1 MCRHTARSHPEATN
15 SYEDG
20 LFELLVVASIISSP
34 PLYPPSH
41 HTEILGGA
49 DVLPAFYSF
58 SSLQLLSSKFP
69 GLGRPVP
76 RLCLQV
82 FLLELIHQQA
92 LRPGQGPA
100 PGRSGLFLIKPV
112 CKYHLQSY
120 SQQKSPVYCI
130 LASGFLRSLDLEKR
144 EQVCLL
150 NEVCHV
156 ENRASQNHF
165 LLFCTCIHFSLFT
178 YSHFSFFYRLE
189 RQTVQ
194 HFSVKWGKFHLP
206 ENPKLPEARDAVSS
220 RG

>member
-1 MCRHTARSHPEATN
+1 MCRHTARSHAEATN

-20 LFELLVVASIISSP
+20 LFELLVVAPIIPSP
-34 PLYPPSH
+34 PLHPPSH

-82 FLLELIHQQA
+82 FLLELIHKQA

-100 PGRSGLFLIKPV
+100 PGKSGLFLIKPV

-130 LASGFLRSLDLEKR
+130 LASGFLRSLDLGHQAAMSR
-144 EQVCLL
+144 RRVPP
-150 NEVCHV
+150 
-156 ENRASQNHF
+156 
-165 LLFCTCIHFSLFT
+165 
-178 YSHFSFFYRLE
+178 RLKI
-189 RQTVQ
+189 
-194 HFSVKWGKFHLP
+194 SVITGVP
-206 ENPKLPEARDAVSS
+206 TPPVSS
-220 RG
+220 SGADAET